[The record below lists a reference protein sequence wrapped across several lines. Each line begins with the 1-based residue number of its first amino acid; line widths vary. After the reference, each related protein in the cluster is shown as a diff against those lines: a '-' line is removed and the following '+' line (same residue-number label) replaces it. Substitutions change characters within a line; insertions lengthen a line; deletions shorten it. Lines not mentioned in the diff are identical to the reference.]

1 MALKINV
8 DDSNVGISF
17 PEAYARIVSARV
29 TKYQVIYAVEVHAS
43 ENARNTNKQTI
54 RSDNFSVQ
62 MEDISGDI
70 YPALYQHLKTHP
82 FYASGIDC

>member
-8 DDSNVGISF
+8 DDSNIGIAF
-17 PEAYARIVSARV
+17 PEAYARIVSLTA
-29 TKYQVIYAVEVHAS
+29 TKHQIRYAVHVHAS
-43 ENARNTNKQTI
+43 ESARQQNKQTI
-54 RSDNFSVQ
+54 RQDEFDAEMQS
-62 MEDISGDI
+62 ISGDI